1 MQDFSSDFQ
10 RAMAE
15 FEILVDLGKD
25 SHNVTDM
32 DLDTEELT
40 DDNENGSENSKLRM
54 PDEIGGMEEFTGK
67 NAENGTGVDLA
78 DGSGGLQSDS
88 LSTELV
94 EVGNS
99 EELCLESYP
108 VQEVP
113 MKEGNIGCPVESENV
128 DTETEEKGI
137 KEEVKDEKLD
147 EGKVADDKKS
157 HQAEE
162 DINTEEKAEVFVK
175 DEKSHEEDA
184 EKQTSQEEKETE
196 KNETSGR

>member
-40 DDNENGSENSKLRM
+40 DDNENGNENSKLRM
-54 PDEIGGMEEFTGK
+54 LDEIGGMEEFTAEK

-78 DGSGGLQSDS
+78 DVSGGLQSDS
-88 LSTELV
+88 LGTELV
-94 EVGNS
+94 EVGNG
-99 EELCLESYP
+99 EELCLESHP
-108 VQEVP
+108 VQEVAV
-113 MKEGNIGCPVESENV
+113 KEGDIGYPVESENV

-137 KEEVKDEKLD
+137 KEEAKDEKLD
-147 EGKVADDKKS
+147 EGKVADGKKS
-157 HQAEE
+157 DEAEE
-162 DINTEEKAEVFVK
+162 DLNTEEKAEVFVE
-175 DEKSHEEDA
+175 DEKSHKEDV
-184 EKQTSQEEKETE
+184 EKQTVRKR
-196 KNETSGR
+196 KKLKK

>member
-1 MQDFSSDFQ
+1 
-10 RAMAE
+10 MAE

-32 DLDTEELT
+32 DLDTEELI
-40 DDNENGSENSKLRM
+40 DDNENGNENSKLRM
-54 PDEIGGMEEFTGK
+54 PDEIGGTEEFTEK
-67 NAENGTGVDLA
+67 NAENGTGVELA
-78 DGSGGLQSDS
+78 DGSGSLQSDS
-88 LSTELV
+88 LGTEMV

-113 MKEGNIGCPVESENV
+113 MKEGDIGCPVESENV
-128 DTETEEKGI
+128 DTETKEKGI

-157 HQAEE
+157 H
-162 DINTEEKAEVFVK
+162 
-175 DEKSHEEDA
+175 
-184 EKQTSQEEKETE
+184 
-196 KNETSGR
+196 

>member
-40 DDNENGSENSKLRM
+40 DLNENGNENSKLGM
-54 PDEIGGMEEFTGK
+54 QDEIGGMEDFTEK
-67 NAENGTGVDLA
+67 SAKNGTGVDPA

-94 EVGNS
+94 EVGNG
-99 EELCLESYP
+99 EELCLENRP

-113 MKEGNIGCPVESENV
+113 VKEGDIGYPVESKNV
-128 DTETEEKGI
+128 DTKTEQKGI

-147 EGKVADDKKS
+147 EGKVADD
-157 HQAEE
+157 
-162 DINTEEKAEVFVK
+162 
-175 DEKSHEEDA
+175 
-184 EKQTSQEEKETE
+184 
-196 KNETSGR
+196 